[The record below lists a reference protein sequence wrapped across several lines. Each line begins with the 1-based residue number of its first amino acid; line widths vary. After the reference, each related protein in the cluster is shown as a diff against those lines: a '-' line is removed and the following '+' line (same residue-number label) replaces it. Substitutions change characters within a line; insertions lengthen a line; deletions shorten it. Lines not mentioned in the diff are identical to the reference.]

1 MSPAINDTHG
11 GFALT
16 MLAKV
21 DAANGRGPPD
31 PYGPGR
37 PAGWA
42 GPRAHF
48 PGPCAGTG
56 RAAAARP
63 GGGKPARA
71 APRVPA
77 RRPAVGRRA
86 RPPGVTPLQGVFME
100 AFATSLLV
108 FTVLG
113 STNDQRRDVTLPAL
127 PIGLAVGCA
136 LLTAV
141 SSMFYLLRY

>member
-16 MLAKV
+16 MLAK
-21 DAANGRGPPD
+21 
-31 PYGPGR
+31 
-37 PAGWA
+37 
-42 GPRAHF
+42 
-48 PGPCAGTG
+48 
-56 RAAAARP
+56 
-63 GGGKPARA
+63 
-71 APRVPA
+71 
-77 RRPAVGRRA
+77 
-86 RPPGVTPLQGVFME
+86 GVTPLQGVFME

-141 SSMFYLLRY
+141 SSIFYLLRN